1 MEENEKN
8 KDEDHEAQFLLIS
21 TFVRLGVVLWA
32 GFIISL
38 NYITF
43 PFLGPQQPKDTSF
56 ITFLFGSAL
65 ATFGIDAKKKDK
77 ENGNGGKC
85 QKVIIE
91 TPIKIVRNEDAT
103 VTKV

>member
-1 MEENEKN
+1 MEEPEKRE
-8 KDEDHEAQFLLIS
+8 EDHEAQFILIS

-77 ENGNGGKC
+77 ENGNGNKC

-91 TPIKIVRNEDAT
+91 TPIKIVRNEDTT

>member
-1 MEENEKN
+1 MVENNSN
-8 KDEDHEAQFLLIS
+8 KEDDHESQFILIS

-43 PFLGPQQPKDTSF
+43 PFLGPQAPKDTSF

-77 ENGNGGKC
+77 KENGGGH
-85 QKVIIE
+85 QIIEIE
-91 TPIKIVRNEDAT
+91 TPIKIVGVDDKK

>member
-1 MEENEKN
+1 MEGKTSEESHDEKL
-8 KDEDHEAQFLLIS
+8 AVIS
-21 TFVRLGVVLWA
+21 IFVRLSVVCWA

-65 ATFGIDAKKKDK
+65 ATFGIEAKK
-77 ENGNGGKC
+77 NGNGG
-85 QKVIIE
+85 
-91 TPIKIVRNEDAT
+91 TPVNCPMYKKREE
-103 VTKV
+103 